1 MSRLLLVLGTPGV
14 GKSTLARILAKKLG
28 LQLVEVGV
36 LVKRE
41 KLYQRFDKGTKSY
54 VMDEKRVRRRL
65 QALISDKEAIIA
77 THSVGL
83 TILPRWVTL
92 VMVLRLDPTVLY
104 RRLRAKRWSRQ
115 KIWENVESEL
125 VDVCLEEAVRL
136 FGRDKVFEIN
146 TTSKSPSRVVSE
158 ALRIVRGGT
167 RVSRPQVDWLSTHD
181 PVVLGRRFGWKNS
194 TL

>member
-14 GKSTLARILAKKLG
+14 GKSTAARSLAKKLG
-28 LQLVEVGV
+28 LQLVEVGA

-54 VMDEKRVRRRL
+54 VMDEERVRRRL
-65 QALISDKEAIIA
+65 QALISYKDAIIT

-83 TILPRWVTL
+83 TILPRWVRL
-92 VMVLRLDPTVLY
+92 AIVLRLDPMVLY
-104 RRLRAKRWSRQ
+104 YRLRAKRWRRQ
-115 KIWENVESEL
+115 KAWENMESEL

-136 FGRDKVFEIN
+136 FGRDKVFEID

-158 ALRIVRGGT
+158 ALKIVKGET
-167 RVSRPQVDWLSTHD
+167 RVSRLQVDWLSTYD
-181 PVVLGRRFGWKNS
+181 PVALGRKLGWKNS
-194 TL
+194 TS

>member
-28 LQLVEVGV
+28 LQLVEVGA

-158 ALRIVRGGT
+158 ALRIVKGET

-181 PVVLGRRFGWKNS
+181 PVALGRRFGWKNS